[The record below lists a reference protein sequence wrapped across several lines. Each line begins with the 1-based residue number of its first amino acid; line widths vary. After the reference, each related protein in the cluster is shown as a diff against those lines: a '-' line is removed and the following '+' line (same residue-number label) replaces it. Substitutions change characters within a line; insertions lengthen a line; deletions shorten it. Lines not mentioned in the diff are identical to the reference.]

1 MAADNAPLT
10 VVPTR
15 RGRRLLWGLLALV
28 VLIFAILG
36 ILAFVES
43 RRESSGRRTTIVTN
57 GVSPSGQG
65 SLVAPPRLLDDFT
78 LTSQAGT
85 PVALH
90 ELRGKAVLLFF
101 GFTNCPNICPT
112 TLSEFRAVKRALGND
127 ADKLAVVFISV
138 DPEQDTVETLRQY
151 VNAFDPGFV
160 GLRGDQA
167 TLAKIGPQYDLYYQ
181 KQPLGDGTYTVDHTA
196 ISYLID
202 PTGKLRTIYPYGT
215 PAAGI
220 TTDIRA
226 LLAQP

>member
-1 MAADNAPLT
+1 MTADNAPLT
-10 VVPTR
+10 IAPTR

-28 VLIFAILG
+28 AVALALLG
-36 ILAFVES
+36 ILSLLES
-43 RRESSGRRTTIVTN
+43 RREPSGRRTTIVTN

-65 SLVAPPRLLDDFT
+65 SQVTPPRPLDDFT
-78 LTSQAGT
+78 LTSQTGT

-112 TLSEFRAVKRALGND
+112 TLSEFRSVKRGLGAD
-127 ADKLAVVFISV
+127 AEKLAVVFVSV
-138 DPEQDTVETLRQY
+138 DPEQDTIERLRQY
-151 VNAFDPGFV
+151 VGTFDPGFI

-181 KQPLGDGTYTVDHTA
+181 RQPLGDGTYTVDHTA

-202 PTGKLRTIYPYGT
+202 PSGKLRTIYPYGT
-215 PAAGI
+215 PAAAL

>member
-1 MAADNAPLT
+1 MADETYPLVAAPA
-10 VVPTR
+10 R
-15 RGRRLLWGLLALV
+15 RGRRLLWALLALL
-28 VLIFAILG
+28 VLG
-36 ILAFVES
+36 LALALVFSLIES
-43 RRESSGRRTTIVTN
+43 RRAPSGRRTTIVTN
-57 GVSPSGQG
+57 GASPSGQG
-65 SLVAPPRLLDDFT
+65 SLVAPPRALDDFT
-78 LTSQAGT
+78 LTSQNGT

-90 ELRGKAVLLFF
+90 DLRGKAVLLFF

-112 TLSEFRAVKRALGND
+112 TLSEFRTVKRGLGAD

-138 DPEQDTVETLRQY
+138 DPEQDTIERLRQY
-151 VNAFDPGFV
+151 VDAFDPSFI
-160 GLRGDQA
+160 GLRGDTA

-202 PTGKLRTIYPYGT
+202 PEGKLRTIYPYGT